1 MSEFPQRIS
10 VHVDRSATRAVHKG
24 AVRVF
29 AGSVTRV
36 RGEANPG
43 DVAIL
48 YGPKDRP
55 FALGLYDP
63 HAPVR
68 VRVLSNVLGVS
79 IDHAFIR
86 ERVRTAVDARLAHFN
101 DAETDG
107 YRLIHGPGDGLPG
120 LVVDRYAN
128 TAVLKCYAHAWLPW
142 LPTITKALR
151 EDGRLTCGL
160 LRLSRALQ
168 SEGDAIA
175 PYAEGVLLWGNEADV
190 ATAFLENRIRFE
202 VEPRLGQKTGF
213 FLDQRENRQRVEDLS
228 ANKSVLN
235 VFCYTGGFSLYAARG
250 GATRVVSIDASKQ
263 AMAALERN
271 IALNP
276 ALTPSASADGPRT
289 TFDNLC
295 GDAFKELNELLR
307 YGETFDV
314 VIIDPPSFAKRNAE
328 IEAAQQ
334 AYARL
339 ARLGAELTAEN
350 GTLVFASCSSRIT
363 EAMLEDALRAGVRQA
378 RKHVDVFERVGHPM
392 DHPVARVEEQYL
404 KCLYGTITPV

>member
-1 MSEFPQRIS
+1 MSDFPQRVS
-10 VHVDRSATRAVHKG
+10 VHLDRSATRAVHKG

-29 AGSVTRV
+29 DGSVTRV
-36 RGEANPG
+36 RGEGSPG
-43 DVAIL
+43 DIAIL
-48 YGPKDRP
+48 YGPRDRA

-63 HAPVR
+63 NAPVR
-68 VRVLSNVLGVS
+68 VRVLSNELGVA

-86 ERVRTAVDARLAHFN
+86 HRVRAAVDARLTHFD

-120 LVVDRYAN
+120 LVVDRYAG

-142 LPTITKALR
+142 LPTIVQALR
-151 EDGRLTCGL
+151 EDGILACGI

-175 PYAEGVLLWGNEADV
+175 PYAEGLLLWGDEPEV
-190 ATAFLENRIRFE
+190 ATAFRENGIRFE
-202 VEPRLGQKTGF
+202 VDPRRGQKTGF
-213 FLDQRENRQRVEDLS
+213 FLDQRENRQRVEALS

-235 VFCYTGGFSLYAARG
+235 AFCYTGGFSLYAARG
-250 GATRVVSIDASKQ
+250 GAKRVVSIDASKQ

-271 IALNP
+271 IALN
-276 ALTPSASADGPRT
+276 AGWTRNASANGVQA

-295 GDAFKELNELLR
+295 GDAFEQMNDLLR
-307 YGETFDV
+307 YGEAFDV

-328 IEAAQQ
+328 IESAQQ
-334 AYARL
+334 AYTRL
-339 ARLGAELTAEN
+339 ARLGAELTTEN

-363 EAMLEDALRAGVRQA
+363 EALLEDALGAGVRHA
-378 RKHVDVFERVGHPM
+378 RKHVEVFERVGHPI

-404 KCLYGTITPV
+404 KCLYGTITRA